1 MARSYKRK
9 RADPPPDSEV
19 LRCAVT
25 EVIEKRMSLRVA
37 ASYFGLKKSTIQD
50 YVKKTFGRHPGQRE
64 TRATLAPSLLT
75 GYGDG
80 AV

>member
-50 YVKKTFGRHPGQRE
+50 YVKKFKHSDVIPDNVKHEQHWRQVFSVAME
-64 TRATLAPSLLT
+64 T
-75 GYGDG
+75 
-80 AV
+80 